1 MVDVRMQT
9 TGRTDDLV
17 GTVESTDL
25 RKMTHPSTPRTQC
38 TFGRICRFFLTP
50 AMNAMRRPD
59 DRQTARDEQSVFTVV
74 LCQRVAS
81 DSLAEGWREGD
92 GWRLDALIGVKQ
104 NAEAHFLTMERSEMV
119 EEIGSILFPH
129 LHSPIGGFSFFPN
142 PSHPMVLFCT
152 TARFFT
158 FRVFAPVK

>member
-1 MVDVRMQT
+1 MQLVTVVGSRSRVRKSQGPIRSERASK
-9 TGRTDDLV
+9 GRRRQ
-17 GTVESTDL
+17 GIRE
-25 RKMTHPSTPRTQC
+25 
-38 TFGRICRFFLTP
+38 RILC
-50 AMNAMRRPD
+50 RPD

-129 LHSPIGGFSFFPN
+129 LLSPIGGFSFSSLK
-142 PSHPMVLFCT
+142 SHVALCDVAIASLYGDT
-152 TARFFT
+152 DTNNSLSNI
-158 FRVFAPVK
+158 